1 MKITFTMKLK
11 YGQMATV
18 ETDEGSIE
26 ETIKQINLIRAELA
40 NRPLVLENPIAIT
53 GTLNVKSG

>member
-11 YGQMATV
+11 YGQVATV

-26 ETIKQINLIRAELA
+26 ETIKQIQFIKAEFA
-40 NRPLVLENPIAIT
+40 NRPMVLENPIAVT
-53 GTLNVKSG
+53 GTLNVKST